1 MMNKDAK
8 KKEDDNNRVYN
19 ENIKTFTLYRS
30 FGHNLYTPRS
40 SVIFKYLS
48 ISLSHSKWVNQL
60 NCLKAKKPLNDKDAK
75 KLKVIFSL

>member
-1 MMNKDAK
+1 MNKDAK

-48 ISLSHSKWVNQL
+48 ISLSHSKWVN
-60 NCLKAKKPLNDKDAK
+60 
-75 KLKVIFSL
+75 